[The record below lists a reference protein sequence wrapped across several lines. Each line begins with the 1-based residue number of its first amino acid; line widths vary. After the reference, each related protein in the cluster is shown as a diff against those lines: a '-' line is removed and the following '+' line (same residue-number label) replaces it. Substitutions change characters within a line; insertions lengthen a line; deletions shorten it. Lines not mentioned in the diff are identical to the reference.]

1 MGNANVI
8 TLRLDHL
15 LQERGMK
22 ARVVRIG
29 NSRGIRIPKAVI
41 EQCHLHGA
49 VDLEIQQGQ
58 LVIRS
63 ATKARSGW
71 DEAFEQMHRHGDD
84 QLLDRKSAS
93 TSTWDRKDWTW

>member
-1 MGNANVI
+1 
-8 TLRLDHL
+8 
-15 LQERGMK
+15 MK

-49 VDLEIQQGQ
+49 VDLEVQQGQ

-63 ATKARSGW
+63 AAKSRAGW
-71 DEAFEQMHRHGDD
+71 EDAFKQMHRHGDD
-84 QLLDRKSAS
+84 QLADRESAS
-93 TSTWDRKDWTW
+93 PSTWDQTDWTW

>member
-1 MGNANVI
+1 
-8 TLRLDHL
+8 
-15 LQERGMK
+15 MK

-29 NSRGIRIPKAVI
+29 NSRGIRIPKTVI

-63 ATKARSGW
+63 AAKPRSGW
-71 DEAFEQMHRHGDD
+71 ELAFQQMHRQGDD
-84 QLLDRKSAS
+84 QLLDRESAS
-93 TSTWDRKDWTW
+93 ASKWDRKEWTW

>member
-1 MGNANVI
+1 
-8 TLRLDHL
+8 
-15 LQERGMK
+15 MK

-29 NSRGIRIPKAVI
+29 NSRGIRIPKSVI

-63 ATKARSGW
+63 ATKPRAGW
-71 DEAFEQMHRHGDD
+71 ADAFNEMHQHEDD
-84 QLLDRKSAS
+84 QLLDAEIGSS
-93 TSTWDRKDWTW
+93 SWDEKEWTW

>member
-1 MGNANVI
+1 
-8 TLRLDHL
+8 
-15 LQERGMK
+15 MK

-49 VDLEIQQGQ
+49 VELDIQQGQ

-63 ATKARSGW
+63 AAKPRGGW
-71 DEAFEQMHRHGDD
+71 AQAFEQMHRHGDD
-84 QLLDRKSAS
+84 RLLDPEAGS
-93 TSTWDRKDWTW
+93 TSQWDRKHWTW

>member
-1 MGNANVI
+1 
-8 TLRLDHL
+8 
-15 LQERGMK
+15 MK

-29 NSRGIRIPKAVI
+29 NSQGIRIPKAVI

-63 ATKARSGW
+63 ASKARAGW
-71 DEAFEQMHRHGDD
+71 SQAFEQMHRHGDD
-84 QLLDRKSAS
+84 LLVDRESAL
-93 TSTWDRKDWTW
+93 TSKWDRNEWAW

>member
-1 MGNANVI
+1 
-8 TLRLDHL
+8 
-15 LQERGMK
+15 MK

-29 NSRGIRIPKAVI
+29 NSQGIRIPKSVI

-63 ATKARSGW
+63 AAKPRTGW
-71 DEAFEQMHRHGDD
+71 NEAFAQMHRHVDD
-84 QLLDRKSAS
+84 RLKDQESAAP
-93 TSTWDRKDWTW
+93 STWDRSEWTW

>member
-1 MGNANVI
+1 
-8 TLRLDHL
+8 
-15 LQERGMK
+15 MK

-29 NSRGIRIPKAVI
+29 NSQGIRIPKSVI

-63 ATKARSGW
+63 AAKPRAGW
-71 DEAFEQMHRHGDD
+71 HEAFEQMHRYGDD
-84 QLLDRKSAS
+84 HPKDKELPAP
-93 TSTWDRKDWTW
+93 STWDRTEWTW

>member
-1 MGNANVI
+1 
-8 TLRLDHL
+8 
-15 LQERGMK
+15 MK

-63 ATKARSGW
+63 ASKARAGW
-71 DEAFEQMHRHGDD
+71 SEAFEQMHRQGDD
-84 QLLDRKSAS
+84 QLLDSQAPSAS
-93 TSTWDRKDWTW
+93 QWDRKDWQW